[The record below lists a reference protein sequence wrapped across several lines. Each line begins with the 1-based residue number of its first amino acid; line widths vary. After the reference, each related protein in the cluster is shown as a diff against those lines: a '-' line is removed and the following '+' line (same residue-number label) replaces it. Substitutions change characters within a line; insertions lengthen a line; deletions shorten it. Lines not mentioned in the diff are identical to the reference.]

1 MATEKSDV
9 QDPYGLKTGYT
20 LYKVEDTQ
28 SITHG
33 AHYTFESPTIGRGYH
48 RGKENV
54 SLGIYTAEQ
63 VRELEETAVSCR
75 FRVEKMV

>member
-1 MATEKSDV
+1 M
-9 QDPYGLKTGYT
+9 QDQYDLKTGYT

-33 AHYTFESPTIGRGYH
+33 AHYAFESPTIGSGYH

-54 SLGIYTAEQ
+54 SLGIYTPEQ
-63 VRELEETAVSCR
+63 VREL
-75 FRVEKMV
+75 